1 MTYPLP
7 ATGVFV
13 GTLHLFPVR
22 IYYEDTD
29 LSGIVY
35 HANYLRY
42 MERARS
48 DWIAHLGMNQRAFL
62 EEAQSTFFVIRG
74 LQMDF
79 FSPARLEDA
88 LVVES
93 TILAMGGASGQLRQ
107 RIVRPEA
114 DGSRTRLTEAVVR
127 VAFVGG
133 DGRPKRLPKQL
144 QSRMSELVVETS

>member
-1 MTYPLP
+1 MSPTP
-7 ATGVFV
+7 ASGVFS

-48 DWIAHLGMNQRAFL
+48 DWIAQLGMDQRSFL
-62 EEAQSTFFVIRG
+62 EEVQSLFFVIRG

-93 TILAMGGASGQLRQ
+93 AVLEMGGASGRLRQ
-107 RIVRPEA
+107 RILRPDA
-114 DGSRTRLTEAVVR
+114 DGSQTRLTEAVVR
-127 VAFVGG
+127 IAFVGG
-133 DGRPKRLPKQL
+133 DGKPKRLPKQL
-144 QSRMSELVVETS
+144 QSRMSALVVATN

>member
-1 MTYPLP
+1 MIFP
-7 ATGVFV
+7 APAA
-13 GTLHLFPVR
+13 GTFDGNVHYFPVR

-48 DWIAHLGMNQRAFL
+48 DWIAQLGMDQRAFL
-62 EEAQSTFFVIRG
+62 EDAQSTFFVIRN

-93 TILAMGGASGQLRQ
+93 AVLEMGGASGRLRQ
-107 RIVRPEA
+107 RILRPDA
-114 DGSRTRLTEAVVR
+114 DGSQTRLTEAVVR
-127 VAFVGG
+127 IAFVGG

-144 QSRMSELVVETS
+144 QSRMSALVVATN

>member
-1 MTYPLP
+1 LIPLP
-7 ATGVFV
+7 ATGVFD
-13 GTLHLFPVR
+13 GALHRFPVR

-48 DWIAHLGMNQRAFL
+48 DWIAKLGMDQRAFL
-62 EEAQSTFFVIRG
+62 EDAHATFFVIRN
-74 LQMDF
+74 LAMDF

-93 TILAMGGASGQLRQ
+93 SVLEMGGASGRLRQ

-114 DGSRTRLTEAVVR
+114 TGELTRLTEAVVR

-133 DGRPKRLPKQL
+133 DGRPKRLPKEL
-144 QSRMSELVVETS
+144 QSRMSALVVETN